1 MHVSALY
8 VTIQAFMKW
17 KEVLTQHKVALVAD
31 TVQLGLEILID
42 LPEVI
47 SDAIGV
53 FKAIRRLYRSSTLQS
68 LGESFGR
75 LASRA
80 GQWVEDI
87 AQAVSEFLPEVATN
101 FVLLGLAIFLRPL

>member
-42 LPEVI
+42 LLEVV
-47 SDAIGV
+47 SDTVGV
-53 FKAIRRLYRSSTLQS
+53 SRSSEESYTGQALCNLLVNLLEDWPVGLVSGLKILPRQLVNFFQKLLQI
-68 LGESFGR
+68 LYY
-75 LASRA
+75 
-80 GQWVEDI
+80 
-87 AQAVSEFLPEVATN
+87 
-101 FVLLGLAIFLRPL
+101 

>member
-1 MHVSALY
+1 MHVAALY

-17 KEVLTQHKVALVAD
+17 KEVPTQHKVALVAD

-42 LPEVI
+42 PPEVV
-47 SDAIGV
+47 SDAVGV
-53 FKAIRRLYRSSTLQS
+53 FKAIRRVLYRSSTLQS

-80 GQWVEDI
+80 GQWVENI
-87 AQAVSEFLPEVATN
+87 AQAVREFL
-101 FVLLGLAIFLRPL
+101 LQILYY